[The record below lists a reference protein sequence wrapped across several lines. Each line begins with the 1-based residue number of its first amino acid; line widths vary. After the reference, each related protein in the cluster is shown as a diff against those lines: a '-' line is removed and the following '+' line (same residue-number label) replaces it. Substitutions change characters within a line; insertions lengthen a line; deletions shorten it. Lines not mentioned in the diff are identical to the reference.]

1 MIQQGKQG
9 ERYLRIKEGAAMLSV
24 HPCTILHW
32 VADGRFGEIL
42 RLTPKDYRIA
52 ESDLQKFIRSRTA

>member
-1 MIQQGKQG
+1 MSAQAKQG
-9 ERYLRIKEGAAMLSV
+9 ERYLRIKEVSDRLSLSTKTV
-24 HPCTILHW
+24 RTW

-52 ESDLQKFIRSRTA
+52 ESALQQFIRSRMA

>member
-1 MIQQGKQG
+1 MSAMPKAG
-9 ERYLRIKEGAAMLSV
+9 ERYLRIKEVSERLSLSTK
-24 HPCTILHW
+24 TIRTW

-52 ESDLQKFIRSRTA
+52 ESALQQFIQSHMA

>member
-1 MIQQGKQG
+1 MPKAG
-9 ERYLRIKEGAAMLSV
+9 ERYLRIKEVSERLSLSTK
-24 HPCTILHW
+24 TIRTW

-52 ESDLQKFIRSRTA
+52 ESALERFIHSHMA

>member
-1 MIQQGKQG
+1 VSAMPKAG
-9 ERYLRIKEGAAMLSV
+9 ERYLRIKEVSERLSLSTK
-24 HPCTILHW
+24 TIRTW

-52 ESDLQKFIRSRTA
+52 ESALQQFIQSHMA

>member
-1 MIQQGKQG
+1 VSAMPKAG
-9 ERYLRIKEGAAMLSV
+9 ERYLRIREVSERLSLSTK
-24 HPCTILHW
+24 TIRTW

-52 ESDLQKFIRSRTA
+52 ESALQQFIQSHMA

>member
-1 MIQQGKQG
+1 MSALPKAG
-9 ERYLRIKEGAAMLSV
+9 ERYLRIKEVSERLSLSTK
-24 HPCTILHW
+24 TIRTW

-52 ESDLQKFIRSRTA
+52 ESALQQFIQSHMA

>member
-1 MIQQGKQG
+1 MSAMPKAG
-9 ERYLRIKEGAAMLSV
+9 ERYLRIKEVSERLSLSTK
-24 HPCTILHW
+24 TIRTW

-52 ESDLQKFIRSRTA
+52 ESSLQQFIQSHMA

>member
-1 MIQQGKQG
+1 MPKAG
-9 ERYLRIKEGAAMLSV
+9 ERYLRIREVSERLSLSTK
-24 HPCTILHW
+24 TIRTW

-52 ESDLQKFIRSRTA
+52 ESALQQFIQSHMA

>member
-1 MIQQGKQG
+1 MSAMPKAG
-9 ERYLRIKEGAAMLSV
+9 ERYLRIKEVSERLSLSTK
-24 HPCTILHW
+24 TIRAW

-52 ESDLQKFIRSRTA
+52 ESALQQFIQSHMA

>member
-1 MIQQGKQG
+1 VSALPKAG
-9 ERYLRIKEGAAMLSV
+9 ERYLRIKEVSERLSLSTK
-24 HPCTILHW
+24 TIRTW

-52 ESDLQKFIRSRTA
+52 ESALQQFIQSHMA

>member
-1 MIQQGKQG
+1 MSAMPKAG
-9 ERYLRIKEGAAMLSV
+9 ERYLRIKEVSERLSLSTK
-24 HPCTILHW
+24 TIRTW

-52 ESDLQKFIRSRTA
+52 ESALERFIHSHMA

>member
-1 MIQQGKQG
+1 MNAMPKAG
-9 ERYLRIKEGAAMLSV
+9 ERYLRIKEVSERLSLSTK
-24 HPCTILHW
+24 TIRTW

-52 ESDLQKFIRSRTA
+52 ESALQQFIQSHMA

>member
-1 MIQQGKQG
+1 MPKAG
-9 ERYLRIKEGAAMLSV
+9 ERYLRIKEVSERLSLSTK
-24 HPCTILHW
+24 TIRVW

-52 ESDLQKFIRSRTA
+52 ESALQQFIQSHMA

>member
-1 MIQQGKQG
+1 VSAMPKAG
-9 ERYLRIKEGAAMLSV
+9 ERYLRIKEVSERLSLSTK
-24 HPCTILHW
+24 TIRTW

-52 ESDLQKFIRSRTA
+52 ESSLQQFIHSHMA

>member
-1 MIQQGKQG
+1 MPKAG
-9 ERYLRIKEGAAMLSV
+9 ERYLRIKEVSERLSLSTK
-24 HPCTILHW
+24 TIRTW

-52 ESDLQKFIRSRTA
+52 ESSLQQFIHSHMA